1 MAFNTWGEKYGSNA
15 NKAAYQAYL
24 LEEEKKKK
32 AVESLNN
39 LLGSTTRNARK
50 ITNGAD
56 PMLANVKP
64 PSRTVGENLFLT
76 NVLPIKSDDNIAK
89 KAGKGA
95 VNAIAST
102 LAAPGEAARKSALT
116 LDSLVRG
123 KGLPSL
129 PKNTTFAKDILPQQA
144 SSKLSAFEQS
154 NPLVGGLVNMG
165 IDIAFD
171 PTTYIGMGGAK
182 SVFLPKDKMLPPVPP
197 KGLKNMPKVIDDIPD
212 DPGEFTTF
220 DITPV
225 VDDIGKVE
233 HKGYGQWKQAKQVEA
248 QEAGRA
254 NNPPYTKLNPYL
266 SNETLGKNT
275 VQVKGPFVPSI
286 TPEELAINRAK
297 LQTPSLNRNVDM
309 STLPDQYPLPPSLD
323 DIIAKAL
330 VNRAKNQQLSLP
342 SGAKLA
348 LPEPKNPN
356 WEYGTG
362 IIDPDYELKALA
374 RVQKEGVNKTLTER
388 LLNAEQEALGRIKA
402 RNAAYSNPQALHAK
416 TRDPLED
423 LRDLTIVAAGKVVRV
438 GITFKQFSQEMIEQY
453 GKNIEPN
460 LAALWHRGTELAKTG
475 KATLKYN
482 GQSLDVTLDN
492 TPTNTVNPTPIVNAS
507 QTITGGNQANIAGI
521 RKHIENTK
529 KATKYDGNEPARQAR
544 IAELEAQLTEAE
556 TGWKPG
562 QPLPQASNEVVMSVD
577 KGKGIKDT
585 VSQGFHK
592 IYTKWFNDQHGY
604 RDFTNETESN
614 IGKMAM
620 NTKNVQGVVDYNL
633 TEKLVDKSGNV
644 VGDSFKTIAE
654 RIPENNANTFWNYMA
669 HRHNVDRA
677 ARGKRVIG
685 NYGSDMSKQAV
696 AEFEADFPEFK
707 KIGDDVTKW
716 IDDFMQTWG
725 VETGIVDKDVYSQL
739 RQVYKSYFPTQRHLD
754 DVAKLDELDN
764 IIEPDIAKKF
774 ANQKTPIDTAT
785 GSSENIKNPIENIMQ
800 LVDRTIRTAKYN
812 EVGQELL
819 KQIRTN
825 PEKAGRFAQELP
837 NGKGFTITPD
847 IVTVL
852 ENGKPTY
859 VKIKDPAL
867 LDAMLGLPQSVNDV
881 KYVTTLTQGVKGLI
895 TQKNPIFAVRNTAR
909 DVFTAYAYG
918 SESNPLRFVKDL
930 GKAYSDIATDSV
942 KYQKYRS
949 VGGGQSNYFKS
960 DKPTVRAE
968 ELVNPGKR
976 DAAVKALSKLV
987 GDGLPGRAVT
997 KTADIAMHPL
1007 KSIEGFNNI
1016 METAPRLAEFN
1027 RVLDRTGDITEALHA
1042 AGEVTVNFARGGN
1055 NAKAVDKWGGMYVN
1069 ASIQGLDRF
1078 ARAFKS
1084 PKAALTTLAR
1094 AGVAVTAPDVALY
1107 FVNQDNPHY
1116 NAIDNRNKDAY
1127 WLIPDLHDKDENG
1140 YAKTFHKI
1148 PKSRELGVLFGALFD
1163 RTMRASKGEEDAFK
1177 GFGNSVK
1184 TNFLP
1189 ANPIESSLYT
1199 PWLALKT
1206 NKDFADRPIVPQSL
1220 QDGSSRY
1227 LQYDDKTSK
1236 IAKAIG
1242 EYSNKVIDGGI
1253 SPKQIDYLIKSYT
1266 GVVGQVVL
1274 PMNVP
1279 GGSPAKAVKQQFKVD
1294 PLYSNQATGDFY
1306 EKLNELTRI
1315 AKDKNKIE
1323 NIPSKKVTPEED
1335 IKNSM
1340 SGISQAIGRG
1350 TKEINRLNA
1359 SSDPDKEAK
1368 IRAIKQQIVDLSK
1381 RAVEAQDARRMNQ
1394 IESEAK
1400 KIFKEK

>member
-15 NKAAYQAYL
+15 NKVAYQAYL

-39 LLGSTTRNARK
+39 LLGSATRNARK
-50 ITNGAD
+50 ISNGVD
-56 PMLANVKP
+56 PLLANVP
-64 PSRTVGENLFLT
+64 RTVGENLFLT
-76 NVLPIKSDDNIAK
+76 NVMPIKSDDNIAK

-102 LAAPGEAARKSALT
+102 LVAPGEAARKGALT

-182 SVFLPKDKMLPPVPP
+182 SVFLPKDKMLPPIPP
-197 KGLKNMPKVIDDIPD
+197 KVKGSPIPKVADDLDVIPD
-212 DPGEFTTF
+212 DPGEFAMF
-220 DITPV
+220 DLQSP
-225 VDDIGKVE
+225 KAE
-233 HKGYGQWKQAKQVEA
+233 HKGLEKWIQGNKIASDEA
-248 QEAGRA
+248 IRQQQPA
-254 NNPPYTKLNPYL
+254 YTRLNPYL
-266 SNETLGKNT
+266 TPDNMGKNPVHT
-275 VQVKGPFVPSI
+275 KTNPVPI
-286 TPEELAINRAK
+286 TPEQIAINKAK
-297 LQTPSLNRNVDM
+297 LQQPTLNRNVDI
-309 STLPDQYPLPPSLD
+309 STLPNEYPLPPSAD
-323 DIIAKAL
+323 EVMRGAWD
-330 VNRAKNQQLSLP
+330 SLTP
-342 SGAKLA
+342 
-348 LPEPKNPN
+348 
-356 WEYGTG
+356 
-362 IIDPDYELKALA
+362 
-374 RVQKEGVNKTLTER
+374 VQKAARTQKETIDKINIENIGKSTPEQQIRILAKQQKSIVESIMQ
-388 LLNAEQEALGRIKA
+388 AEKEALERVRA
-402 RNAAYSNPQALHAK
+402 RNAAYADPQALHAK
-416 TRDPLED
+416 ARDPLED
-423 LRDLTIVAAGKVVRV
+423 LRDLTIIAAGKVVRT
-438 GITFKQFSQEMIEQY
+438 GITFKQFADEMIQQY
-453 GKNIEPN
+453 GKGIEPN

-482 GQSLDVTLDN
+482 GQTLDVTLDN
-492 TPTNTVNPTPIVNAS
+492 TPTNTVNPTPIANAS
-507 QTITGGNQANIAGI
+507 QTITGGNQANIAGM

-685 NYGSDMSKQAV
+685 NYSSDMSKQAV
-696 AEFEADFPEFK
+696 AEFEADFPKFK
-707 KIGDDVTKW
+707 QIGDDATKW

-739 RQVYKSYFPTQRHLD
+739 RQVYKSYFPTQRHLTD
-754 DVAKLDELDN
+754 DVMDKLDEMDT
-764 IIEPDIAKKF
+764 IIHPDIAKKF

-825 PEKAGRFAQELP
+825 PEKAGRFAQILP

-881 KYVTTLTQGVKGLI
+881 KYITTLTQGVKGLI

-918 SESNPLRFVKDL
+918 SESNPLKFVRGL
-930 GKAYSDIATDSV
+930 GRAYGDIATDSA

-960 DKPTVRAE
+960 DKAAVRAD

-987 GDGLPGRAVT
+987 GDSLPGKAVT
-997 KTADIAMHPL
+997 KTANIAMHPL

-1027 RVLDRTGDITEALHA
+1027 RVLDRTGDVTEALHA
-1042 AGEVTVNFARGGN
+1042 AGEVTVNFARGGK

-1069 ASIQGLDRF
+1069 AGIQGLDRF

-1094 AGVAVTAPDVALY
+1094 AGVAVTAPDIALY

-1116 NAIDNRNKDAY
+1116 NEIDNRNKDAY

-1220 QDGSSRY
+1220 QDGSSKY

-1359 SSDPDKEAK
+1359 SSDPDKDAK

-1381 RAVEAQDARRMNQ
+1381 RAVEAQDARGMNR